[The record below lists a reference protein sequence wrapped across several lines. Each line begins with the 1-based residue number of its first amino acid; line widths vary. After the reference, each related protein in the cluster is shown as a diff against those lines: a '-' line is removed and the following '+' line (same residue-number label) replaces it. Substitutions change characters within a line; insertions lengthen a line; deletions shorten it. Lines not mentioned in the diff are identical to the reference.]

1 MRLALPWSKCLAALL
16 LIPLFCLPALYNHH
30 PVLYPDSVGYFHS
43 GSAALEALEPAES
56 AFVDMVEA
64 KAHAAAPLS
73 SPHAHPAGKTMAERS
88 LDGTSTSRSP
98 YYGVLLVI
106 LTRLGGEWAL
116 PLVQVAL
123 SIMAI
128 MLAARHLGR
137 PRALAL
143 FSICAATGL
152 IGGLGIF
159 SDRHARCVF
168 RIGDPRHSPSHR
180 GLRINVGEGTMLL
193 ARPAPGELPFS

>member
-1 MRLALPWSKCLAALL
+1 
-16 LIPLFCLPALYNHH
+16 
-30 PVLYPDSVGYFHS
+30 
-43 GSAALEALEPAES
+43 
-56 AFVDMVEA
+56 
-64 KAHAAAPLS
+64 
-73 SPHAHPAGKTMAERS
+73 MAERS

-152 IGGLGIF
+152 IAGLGIF
-159 SDRHARCVF
+159 STTVMPDVFSGLAILATALLIAAFGSMSAKERCFWLVLLLGSCLF
-168 RIGDPRHSPSHR
+168 HKANLATSA
-180 GLRINVGEGTMLL
+180 MLAVL
-193 ARPAPGELPFS
+193 